1 MSDQVEFYGF
11 TPVPRDPD
19 VLFRDHPTANAPAT
33 VLQTVED
40 YPFPES
46 PLVREVETFVT
57 VGPMENTD
65 AMLALIDV
73 SRGSWTNSPSII
85 LRGFTST
92 VRALIRTMDVHH

>member
-33 VLQTVED
+33 VIQTVED
-40 YPFPES
+40 FPFPES

-57 VGPMENTD
+57 VGPMENIDAVLSLTD
-65 AMLALIDV
+65 IF
-73 SRGSWTNSPSII
+73 RGSWTN
-85 LRGFTST
+85 
-92 VRALIRTMDVHH
+92 